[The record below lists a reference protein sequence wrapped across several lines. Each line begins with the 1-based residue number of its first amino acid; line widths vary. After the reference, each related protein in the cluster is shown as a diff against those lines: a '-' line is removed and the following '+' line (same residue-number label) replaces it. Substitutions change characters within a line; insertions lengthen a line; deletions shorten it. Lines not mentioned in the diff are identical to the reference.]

1 MQGSATSEPS
11 GGKCAPQPVAA
22 RMAQRLRDSEILA
35 ADRLAQGCEQ
45 RGQDL
50 PTWRPRPVDGLD
62 GLTRKK

>member
-1 MQGSATSEPS
+1 
-11 GGKCAPQPVAA
+11 
-22 RMAQRLRDSEILA
+22 MAQRLRDSEILA